1 MGERL
6 TCPECGSKHIVRDHK
21 HAELYCA
28 ECGTVLAEALIDL
41 GPEWRAYDQEQ
52 AAQRVRTGPPL
63 SYRLHNKGLSTPIP
77 KELPQTFRLRG
88 RIGLESGEKTLI
100 LALGELDRMASALKL
115 PADVREETAMLY
127 REAMR
132 RNLIKGRSVEE
143 LVSAMLYITCRQYG
157 IPRTLKEIAT
167 VSKMP
172 LKKIRRA
179 YLFLIKELEIKLAPA
194 SPARF
199 IPRFCSKL
207 GLSSTIRERAIEI
220 IRKSGGMG
228 MAKGWSPTGTA
239 AAAIYL
245 ASRLSGES
253 VDESFIATVAGTT
266 PVTIRTRYEELK
278 QRLQLTT
285 DVLGV

>member
-1 MGERL
+1 MGERIR
-6 TCPECGSKHIVRDHK
+6 TCPECGSKRIVMDPK

-28 ECGTVLAEALIDL
+28 ECGAVLAEALIDL

-63 SYRLHNKGLSTPIP
+63 SFRLHNKGLSTPIP
-77 KELPQTFRLRG
+77 KGLPQTFRLRG
-88 RIGLESGEKTLI
+88 RIGLEGSEKTLI

-127 REAMR
+127 REATR
-132 RNLIKGRSVEE
+132 QNLIKGRSVEE
-143 LVSAMLYITCRQYG
+143 LVTAMLYITCRQYG
-157 IPRTLKEIAT
+157 IPRTLKEMAK

-172 LKKIRRA
+172 LKKIRRS
-179 YLFLIKELEIKLAPA
+179 YLFLIKEMDIKLAPA

-207 GLSSTIRERAIEI
+207 GLSSTIGERAIQI

-253 VDESFIATVAGTT
+253 VDESLIAKVAGTT
-266 PVTIRTRYEELK
+266 PITLRTRYEELK
-278 QRLQLTT
+278 QRLPLTT
-285 DVLGV
+285 C